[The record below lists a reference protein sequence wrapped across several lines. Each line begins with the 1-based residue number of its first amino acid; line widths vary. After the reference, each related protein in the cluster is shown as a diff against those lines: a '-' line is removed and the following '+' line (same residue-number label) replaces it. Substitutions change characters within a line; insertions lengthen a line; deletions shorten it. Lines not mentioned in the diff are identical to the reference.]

1 MIIGDLVDSGS
12 KLLSKAG
19 INQPQSEVELIIAK
33 VLNEDKSYVIAHI
46 DKRLSKSQLVRI
58 NSLLNKRSRRLPMS
72 YVLGEKDFYGRL
84 FKIDNRAL
92 TPRVETE
99 NIVEQVI
106 NRAPQNASVIDVG
119 TGCGA
124 IAISIKLTRPDLIV
138 SACDVS
144 QAALDLAAENR
155 LTFGLS
161 ESDLCLFT
169 SDIWSNVNSSY
180 DFIVANLP
188 YVKTTADL
196 MPEVSSEPAVALF
209 GGQDGLDLYRRFF
222 KELPDHLNSAGVV
235 LIESDPWQ
243 QLELDKLSRQA
254 NLKPIYHDYFISGY
268 GQ

>member
-161 ESDLCLFT
+161 ESDL
-169 SDIWSNVNSSY
+169 
-180 DFIVANLP
+180 
-188 YVKTTADL
+188 
-196 MPEVSSEPAVALF
+196 
-209 GGQDGLDLYRRFF
+209 
-222 KELPDHLNSAGVV
+222 
-235 LIESDPWQ
+235 
-243 QLELDKLSRQA
+243 
-254 NLKPIYHDYFISGY
+254 
-268 GQ
+268 